1 LQLSSNQIRYS
12 IILHEKD
19 NVATVLDSEE
29 KKNLLE
35 DGTLIED
42 NIPIG
47 HKVAIH
53 DIMKGQPIIKY
64 GVKIGVALAD
74 ISRGKHVHIHN
85 CA

>member
-1 LQLSSNQIRYS
+1 MQLSSNQIRYS

-29 KKNLLE
+29 EKNLLE

>member
-29 KKNLLE
+29 EKNLLE

>member
-1 LQLSSNQIRYS
+1 MQLSSNQIRYS

>member
-1 LQLSSNQIRYS
+1 MGELFAAKFKSNRYS

-53 DIMKGQPIIKY
+53 DTTERTANY
-64 GVKIGVALAD
+64 
-74 ISRGKHVHIHN
+74 
-85 CA
+85 

>member
-53 DIMKGQPIIKY
+53 DITKGQPIIKY

>member
-1 LQLSSNQIRYS
+1 MQLSSNQIRYS

-19 NVATVLDSEE
+19 NVATVLDSDEE
-29 KKNLLE
+29 KNLLE

>member
-1 LQLSSNQIRYS
+1 MQLSSNKIRYS

-29 KKNLLE
+29 EKNLLE

>member
-29 KKNLLE
+29 EKNLLE

-64 GVKIGVALAD
+64 GVKIGAALAD